1 MEIEVLG
8 VGCPKCVKMYEATVQ
23 AVALSGRDA
32 RVRKV
37 YDLAEIA
44 RYGVYAFPAIAVDGR
59 VVSAGKL
66 LEPEAIA
73 RLLGPG

>member
-8 VGCPKCVKMYEATVQ
+8 VGCPKCVKMYEAAVE

-37 YDLAEIA
+37 YDLDEIA
-44 RYGVYAFPAIAVDGR
+44 KYGVFSFPAIVVDGEVR
-59 VVSAGKL
+59 STGKL
-66 LEPEAIA
+66 LEPEAIV
-73 RLLGPG
+73 RLLAAG